1 MSAGLSRNI
10 FTKCKGKVD
19 PVVVEQMVLLAE
31 EISTLNQA
39 LTELARQLDHAV
51 GLIAYNNELHQAAF
65 KSIDRKLANDGKPK
79 EIPR

>member
-10 FTKCKGKVD
+10 FTKCKGKAD
-19 PVVVEQMVLLAE
+19 PAVVEQMVLLAE
-31 EISTLNQA
+31 EISTLKQA
-39 LTELARQLDHAV
+39 LTEMAKQLDHAI

-65 KSIDRKLANDGKPK
+65 RAIDRKLANDGKPK

>member
-1 MSAGLSRNI
+1 MSGGLSRNI

-19 PVVVEQMVLLAE
+19 PVVVEQIVLLAE

-39 LTELARQLDHAV
+39 LTEMAKQLDHAV

-65 KSIDRKLANDGKPK
+65 KSIDRKLANDGKTK